1 MKQSSLSPTADRRG
15 THERILTSD
24 HYSSFV
30 VPCSRRYLECVR
42 TPSELQMKLTT
53 LSLIA
58 TLTLSAAAGAA
69 DTSPERSVS
78 LTQDPLI
85 MRLNKDEFRIA
96 FGINGERCG
105 NGGCNGMIRY
115 RVHWKTA
122 DGATHSET
130 KHVSYTVSPYAH
142 RTIAVD
148 RQYFDTAE
156 GQHTTDVVK
165 VSIDAITCVDGAER
179 RGTVAERL

>member
-1 MKQSSLSPTADRRG
+1 MKTISLMALVALG
-15 THERILTSD
+15 
-24 HYSSFV
+24 
-30 VPCSRRYLECVR
+30 
-42 TPSELQMKLTT
+42 
-53 LSLIA
+53 A
-58 TLTLSAAAGAA
+58 SASASASAGAA
-69 DTSPERSVS
+69 PASKLSVS

-105 NGGCNGMIRY
+105 ANGCSGMIRY
-115 RVHWKTA
+115 RVQWKTA
-122 DGATHSET
+122 DGAIRSEI
-130 KHVSYTVSPYAH
+130 KQVSYTVSPHAS

-165 VSIDAITCVDGAER
+165 VSVDAITCRDGADEPA
-179 RGTVAERL
+179 AEIRHL

>member
-1 MKQSSLSPTADRRG
+1 MKTISLSLVAMT
-15 THERILTSD
+15 
-24 HYSSFV
+24 V
-30 VPCSRRYLECVR
+30 
-42 TPSELQMKLTT
+42 
-53 LSLIA
+53 
-58 TLTLSAAAGAA
+58 LSAGAGAA
-69 DTSPERSVS
+69 PASKHSVS

-105 NGGCNGMIRY
+105 ANGCSGMIRY
-115 RVHWKTA
+115 RVDWKTA
-122 DGATHSET
+122 DGATRSEI
-130 KHVSYTVSPYAH
+130 KHVNYTVAPRAR

-165 VSIDAITCVDGAER
+165 VTVDAITCRDGAGER
-179 RGTVAERL
+179 TTEIQHL